1 MRVLITGATGLVGT
15 ELVKQCKQE
24 GILVNYF
31 TTRKEKIE
39 SHPNYAGFYWNPDTN
54 EIDKAAFEGVSVIIH
69 LAGATI
75 AKRWTSQYKKEIL
88 KSRIQTAKLLFDSL
102 KNENHSITHF
112 ISASGIS
119 VYPNSEVNLYTEES
133 DEIDSSFLA
142 KVVIGWEEAANQ
154 FREQGMDVALIRTGM
169 VLAKT
174 DGALPKLVK
183 ITKLGLGAPI
193 GNGAQWQ
200 SWIHIEDIAG
210 IFRFALNN
218 QLEGVY
224 NAVAPSPVTNA
235 KLSRYLANQLDAPLW
250 LPNVPSFL
258 LKLILGEMSV
268 LALEG
273 QLVSSKKIEESGY
286 RFRFSNLELA
296 LKDLL

>member
-1 MRVLITGATGLVGT
+1 MKVLITGATGLVGA
-15 ELVKQCKQE
+15 ELVKQCQEE
-24 GILVNYF
+24 GILVHYF

-39 SHPNYAGFYWNPDTN
+39 SRPNYTGFYWDPNTL
-54 EIDKAAFEGVSVIIH
+54 EIDKAAFEGVSAIIH

-75 AKRWTSQYKKEIL
+75 SKRWTSQYKKEIL
-88 KSRIQTAKLLFDSL
+88 KSRTQTAQLLFDSL

-119 VYPNSEVNLYTEES
+119 IYPNSEINLYTEES

-142 KVVIGWEEAANQ
+142 KVVMTWEEAGNQ
-154 FREQGMDVALIRTGM
+154 FRDLGMDVALIRTGM
-169 VLAKT
+169 VLAKKQ
-174 DGALPKLVK
+174 GVLPKLVK
-183 ITKLGLGAPI
+183 IIKLGLGAPL

-210 IFRFALNN
+210 IFRFVLNN
-218 QLEGVY
+218 ELEGIY
-224 NAVAPSPVTNA
+224 NAVAPNPVTNT
-235 KLSRYLANQLDAPLW
+235 KLTRYLANLLEAPLW
-250 LPNVPSFL
+250 LPKTPAFL
-258 LKLILGEMSV
+258 LKLVLGEMSV